1 MFLSLSND
9 SSLCLCPQ
17 HMLSCSSFREQLG
30 HGVHKARA
38 FAGYS
43 TSLLFQ
49 NTLTKL
55 GLSLS
60 PTKQLVTSDAPFIE
74 LESQG
79 VTDFP
84 GGGEISFGASC
95 ASVCPAPT
103 FSGLSGLGPPETR
116 SPWRSSSE
124 SHCFLSPLALRL
136 ALPTGHRTWKTKF
149 FSLDVGCRKGQREN
163 GKRQ

>member
-43 TSLLFQ
+43 TSLLFP

-84 GGGEISFGASC
+84 SGGEISFGASC

-103 FSGLSGLGPPETR
+103 FSGLSGLPTR
-116 SPWRSSSE
+116 NQVSMEKLFRKSLLSCATCLVVGSPHRSQDLE
-124 SHCFLSPLALRL
+124 NQVLFLRC
-136 ALPTGHRTWKTKF
+136 W
-149 FSLDVGCRKGQREN
+149 V
-163 GKRQ
+163 